1 MSSNLWVKWF
11 KLVGGVPFGILMSNQ
26 SVFSFQWSYIPTT
39 TFGNLIH
46 RDARGP
52 PSIGRPQI
60 HCSQKFTQN
69 RLNTEIYSTG
79 PRGVLYGHLNR
90 TRKPTINKK
99 IIEEIYFAILRADRC
114 PAEWVLRSR
123 KKTRGAL
130 ERVFTNFFAQTGKK
144 THNHRKQRK
153 TLKSHS
159 MAKNDHFINF
169 WDQKTPKSPQ
179 QSLSRASVG
188 PQNNIADYVIRNVNL
203 NNQMKLVK

>member
-1 MSSNLWVKWF
+1 MQFSYLGCVKPPIRSPYNVLFEVCLRCVWGVF
-11 KLVGGVPFGILMSNQ
+11 EVG
-26 SVFSFQWSYIPTT
+26 VFD
-39 TFGNLIH
+39 H

-144 THNHRKQRK
+144 HIIIENKEKHSNHTR
-153 TLKSHS
+153 
-159 MAKNDHFINF
+159 
-169 WDQKTPKSPQ
+169 WPKMTILSIFGTKKHQ
-179 QSLSRASVG
+179 NHLSRASAG
-188 PQNNIADYVIRNVNL
+188 PR
-203 NNQMKLVK
+203 